1 LKGLRSVSS
10 YSSLYGLDI
19 VVSEDKRQT
28 IEKLAE
34 HVVYDAFNST
44 ALMATHLVA
53 FLLLTK
59 HRKGATLHQ
68 LTQNLNWM
76 REECS
81 RRKRDVGVNV
91 DSLDAIRYA
100 CGLLGKDLVSVEKM
114 SMAWSSSTSR
124 TDGENNNVKIVFLK
138 PSVKLPHVLELQ
150 YYANSCISIFQLDSV
165 VG

>member
-1 LKGLRSVSS
+1 MDSISF
-10 YSSLYGLDI
+10 
-19 VVSEDKRQT
+19 SEGKRQT
-28 IEKLAE
+28 TEKLAE

-44 ALMATHLVA
+44 ALMATQLFA

-100 CGLLGKDLVSVEKM
+100 CGLLGKDFVSVEKI
-114 SMAWSSSTSR
+114 SMDWSSSTSR